1 MSTSPTPAAESLY
14 LGLDFGTSGARASLI
29 DAREEQQW
37 AYRIAFARNDWQE
50 WREVLFD
57 LLGAI
62 PANWRPQIRALC
74 ICGTSATSLLCDA
87 AGTPLHPALL
97 YSDSRATRQAQ
108 NIRQLAGA
116 EHVAAVASSSL
127 AKLLWL
133 LDHVEPERARHF
145 LHQADWLA
153 AQLHGQFGVSD
164 YHNALKLGYDVSR
177 LKYPNWL
184 ARHTVAPLLPRILEP
199 GAEIASL
206 RAEVAAR
213 TGLPPDCM
221 VRAGTTDSIAAFF
234 ASGAGLP
241 GQGVTSLGS
250 TLVLKLLSTRRV
262 ESARYGIYSH
272 RCGDLWL
279 AGGASNCGGK
289 VLENIFGHEAL
300 QALSALLRPEIPTGL
315 DYYPLPAPGERFPS
329 SDPDMPPRLEPR
341 PDNPV
346 RYLQGLLES
355 LARIEAQGYRLLA
368 ELGATPVREVYTAGG
383 GAANAAWMQ
392 IRRQALKLPVHAA
405 EHGEAAYGASRLA
418 AKGTRLLYTGHP

>member
-29 DAREEQQW
+29 DVREEQQW
-37 AYRIAFARNDWQE
+37 AYSIAFARNDWQE
-50 WREVLFD
+50 WRAVLFE
-57 LLGAI
+57 LLDAI
-62 PANWRPQIRALC
+62 PANRRPQLRALC

-87 AGTPLHPALL
+87 AGAPLHPALL

-108 NIRQLAGA
+108 SIRQLAGA
-116 EHVAAVASSSL
+116 EHVAAAASSSL

-164 YHNALKLGYDVSR
+164 YHNALKLGYDVGR
-177 LKYPNWL
+177 LKYPDWL
-184 ARHTVAPLLPRILEP
+184 ARHTVAPLLPRVLEP
-199 GAEIASL
+199 GADTAFIT
-206 RAEVAAR
+206 AEVAAR
-213 TGLPPDCM
+213 TGLPPDCL

-262 ESARYGIYSH
+262 DSAQHGIYSH

-289 VLENIFGHEAL
+289 VLEDIFGREQL

-346 RYLQGLLES
+346 MYLQGLLES

-405 EHGEAAYGASRLA
+405 EHSEAAYGASRLA